1 MVTMFLREGR
11 MKQYFGLVGFTLVCM
26 FLFMVEDVYSFQ
38 ITSSS
43 LNGRNTN
50 IINNLKRRRVVSLQQ
65 ASSLLNDEG
74 CYVYDLAVIGGGP
87 VGVKAALIAAAAP
100 FNKRVC
106 MIDAPRASGML
117 YDEQAKKDLSIGGP
131 TGLFSKALRD
141 TSKRIK
147 VDSLRGMGLRE
158 ESIWNEIISSCVDLA
173 TLNADDVMRQLE
185 EAGVDYIEGMASFPD
200 AGGTETLYITNPDHT
215 QSCVAAGK
223 ILIATGSQPFRP
235 AGIPFDG
242 KRIFDSDSI
251 NTLSYVPKSVA
262 ITGSGIIAIGTFL
275 QIYKTTT
282 NSFFFFFK
290 YDSYYIFFL
299 FLFHYNYYSKF
310 KKKKRV
316 CENISKFRSRS
327 VPYHS

>member
-1 MVTMFLREGR
+1 MFVREGR
-11 MKQYFGLVGFTLVCM
+11 MNKYFGLGFFTLVCM
-26 FLFMVEDVYSFQ
+26 FLFVEDVFSFQ
-38 ITSSS
+38 ISSS
-43 LNGRNTN
+43 FNGRNTN
-50 IINNLKRRRVVSLQQ
+50 NNNNNLKSLGKMRVVTSLQQ
-65 ASSLLNDEG
+65 ASLLNDEG
-74 CYVYDLAVIGGGP
+74 CYVYDLAIIGGGP
-87 VGVKAALIAAAAP
+87 VGVKAALVAAAAP

-106 MIDAPRASGML
+106 LIDAPRASGML

-173 TLNADDVMRQLE
+173 TLNADDVMRQLK
-185 EAGVDYIEGMASFPD
+185 EAGIDYIEGMASFPD

-251 NTLSYVPKSVA
+251 NTLSYVPKNVA
-262 ITGSGIIAIGTFL
+262 ITGSGIIAIGTFHTHTL
-275 QIYKTTT
+275 LE
-282 NSFFFFFK
+282 SLLSLFVFF
-290 YDSYYIFFL
+290 SL
-299 FLFHYNYYSKF
+299 
-310 KKKKRV
+310 
-316 CENISKFRSRS
+316 
-327 VPYHS
+327 